1 MTGAGRR
8 TLSGRCIVTR
18 VGFVVG
24 LAILVGATPTPL
36 LAQND
41 QVHLALDKL
50 VVAYPNALAS
60 HDTEVLR
67 WRDGTAMPVSD
78 GTDSKTFPELLRH
91 ASIVDQF
98 RIPYP
103 RGPLEKSP
111 AVDADPGRFRNTAF
125 FTKMY
130 GDCKKGEVSPH
141 LVSVAWLPKA
151 WGKSIRVTSLN
162 RVDEHLRAVS
172 AEIDA
177 LPDKIKRAA
186 YPIAGA
192 YNCRAVADTG
202 QPSPHG
208 YGIAIDLNT
217 AFSDYWHWRPHG
229 GRILYRNRMPQEIV
243 TIFEKHGLIWGGK
256 WYHFDT
262 MHFEFRPELLLTQSA
277 KYSPSH

>member
-1 MTGAGRR
+1 MTK
-8 TLSGRCIVTR
+8 

-24 LAILVGATPTPL
+24 LAILAGATPL

-41 QVHLALDKL
+41 QVRLALDKL
-50 VVAYPNALAS
+50 VVAYSNVLAG
-60 HDTEVLR
+60 HDAEVLR

-91 ASIVDQF
+91 ASIIDQF

-103 RGPLEKSP
+103 RGPLEKPP

-141 LVSVAWLPKA
+141 LVSVVWLPKT

-162 RVDEHLRAVS
+162 QVNEHLRAVS

-186 YPIAGA
+186 YPIAGT

-217 AFSDYWHWRPHG
+217 AFSDYWYWRQHG

-243 TIFEKHGLIWGGK
+243 TIFEKHGFIWGGK

-262 MHFEFRPELLLTQSA
+262 MHFEFRPELLLTQ
-277 KYSPSH
+277 

>member
-1 MTGAGRR
+1 MLAGAK
-8 TLSGRCIVTR
+8 S
-18 VGFVVG
+18 
-24 LAILVGATPTPL
+24 L

-41 QVHLALDKL
+41 QVRLALDKL
-50 VVAYPNALAS
+50 VVAYPNLLAG
-60 HDTEVLR
+60 HDAEVLR

-91 ASIVDQF
+91 ASIIDQF

-103 RGPLEKSP
+103 RGPHGKLP

-162 RVDEHLRAVS
+162 HVDEHLRAVS
-172 AEIDA
+172 AEIEA

-217 AFSDYWHWRPHG
+217 AFSDYWYWRPHG
-229 GRILYRNRMPQEIV
+229 GRILYRNRMPQEII
-243 TIFEKHGLIWGGK
+243 TIFEKHGFIWGGK

-262 MHFEFRPELLLTQSA
+262 MHFEFRPELLLTQ
-277 KYSPSH
+277 